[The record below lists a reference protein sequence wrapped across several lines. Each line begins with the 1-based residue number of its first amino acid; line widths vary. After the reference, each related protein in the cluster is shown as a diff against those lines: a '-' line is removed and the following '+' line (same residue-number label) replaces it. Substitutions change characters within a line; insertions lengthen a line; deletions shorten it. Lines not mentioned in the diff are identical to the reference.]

1 MNHPVITI
9 IGPGRL
15 GNALSK
21 VFSDSQYKVKV
32 FGKGD
37 SVSEFG
43 DITFITTPDSE
54 IRKVASIIAHSNT
67 DLSGKMFVHCS
78 GSLPSA
84 ILGELKEQGAY
95 IACFHPLQAVSQETN
110 SFEDIYFDLEG
121 DEEAL
126 AQLEKLVKS
135 LGAKSFRVSA
145 KEKELLHVSAVI
157 ASNYL
162 VTLADLALRISESST
177 ISQRELLNAFLPLMN
192 SSIKNL
198 GELSPS
204 DALTGPISRGDT
216 QTVQKHIKL
225 LKDKPELLEI
235 YKKLGL
241 LTLELIGSEI
251 TDHSVKFRL
260 YDLLK

>member
-1 MNHPVITI
+1 MNHPAITI

-15 GNALSK
+15 GKALAK
-21 VFSDSQYKVKV
+21 AFTEAQYSVKV
-32 FGKGD
+32 FGRKD
-37 SVSEFG
+37 TFSDFG

-54 IRKVASIIAHSNT
+54 IRKTASTIASSKAEF
-67 DLSGKMFVHCS
+67 DGKIFVHCS
-78 GSLPSA
+78 GSSPSS
-84 ILGELKEQGAY
+84 ILDELKEKGVH
-95 IACFHPLQAVSQETN
+95 IACFHPLQAVSKETK
-110 SFEDIYFDLEG
+110 SFKDIYFDLEG

-126 AQLEKLVKS
+126 AQLEELAKS
-135 LGAKSFRVSA
+135 LGAKSFRVSS

-162 VTLADLALRISESST
+162 VTLADLALRISEST
-177 ISQRELLNAFLPLMN
+177 AISQRDLLNAFLPLMS